1 MKREARCKI
10 AIGSKPGGLHNLK
23 AEGLAAEAAMRLADT
38 LMAGQLAYPKRTLL
52 QPHGVE
58 RKAAA
63 VERKAAGAERKA
75 AGGDLLSHFGKV
87 WKTSPLFFPTTLR
100 EHALRKWE

>member
-1 MKREARCKI
+1 M
-10 AIGSKPGGLHNLK
+10 K

-58 RKAAA
+58 RKAAG
-63 VERKAAGAERKA
+63 VERKAAGAERKV
-75 AGGDLLSHFGKV
+75 AGGRIFFQERIFFQTALLKHMRSE
-87 WKTSPLFFPTTLR
+87 L
-100 EHALRKWE
+100 WE